1 MKQRAR
7 ILITAI
13 TTGLISLVVFA
24 ANVQAS
30 VEPEPGFGLPR
41 DFSKEGYR
49 IDRLIETTTIF
60 VVILFV
66 LTCLWMLIAC
76 IKYNK
81 NHPALYDHGDGR
93 KQVWKALSLSC
104 LIFFV
109 VDGNL
114 LYNSTVDVN
123 TVYWNF
129 EQFEDPDKDHVRVQV
144 NARQWAWH
152 FHYAGADNKFDTPDD
167 IYTTNNMV
175 VPVNRPVLVEM
186 GAVDVIHSFYLPNLR
201 VKTDAMPGSINKFW
215 FEAVKTGEVDIACAQ
230 HCGTHHYKM
239 KGLLQIMT
247 AEDFNAWIAASSKS
261 AVVTYDDQDTHARW
275 GWDWQSGS

>member
-1 MKQRAR
+1 MKHAR
-7 ILITAI
+7 TLFAAL
-13 TTGLISLVVFA
+13 TTTLCSLVLFA
-24 ANVQAS
+24 ANAQAS

-49 IDRLIETTTIF
+49 IDRLIETTTVF

-76 IKYNK
+76 IKHNK

-93 KQVWKALSLSC
+93 KQIWKALSLSC

-129 EQFEDPDKDHVRVQV
+129 EQFEDPKRDHLKVQV

-152 FHYAGADNKFDTPDD
+152 FHYAGTDNVFGTEDD
-167 IYTTNNMV
+167 IYTTNDMA
-175 VPVNRPVLVEM
+175 VPVDRPVYVQM

-215 FEAVKTGEVDIACAQ
+215 FEAVKTGDVDIACAQ

-239 KGLLQIMT
+239 KGKLQIMSK
-247 AEDFNAWIAASSKS
+247 EDFNAWVAAQSKAAANS
-261 AVVTYDDQDTHARW
+261 YDAQDTHARW
-275 GWDWQSGS
+275 GWEWQSGS